1 MNHNI
6 PSPTHFLEQPDT
18 PRDTPPLYNTKH
30 THLSHK
36 HKLQWREEAKELMD
50 ATLDKWTYLAIPL
63 THIEDI
69 HNLAKIAVRLAKI
82 WAMAQSDPTC

>member
-1 MNHNI
+1 
-6 PSPTHFLEQPDT
+6 
-18 PRDTPPLYNTKH
+18 
-30 THLSHK
+30 
-36 HKLQWREEAKELMD
+36 MD

-69 HNLAKIAVRLAKI
+69 HNLVKIAVRLAKI